1 MLFLRLPP
9 RDICF
14 FPKIFERN
22 PVSTRLSLQPRQ
34 VESQSTLLAV
44 SHCISYS
51 FKYVSMTAAKTFRR
65 RIHLRFFPG
74 MQILYRSSAYFLEE
88 HTEVWSECS
97 LRTRLNGS
105 IVLIQALPP
114 STNYLGI
121 VSDHRLL
128 SWFYS
133 YAERTPSFMQYI
145 SNSLHSLSLPSLSIY
160 SAVVAS
166 TSSKSVLD
174 AMKLMSE
181 EGVSSVAV
189 VDEETS
195 MLLSAVSVTDIGKV
209 RANMTGRHRQL
220 TSCASDC
227 SSVTEQPNT
236 LHASKSVRFS
246 NQGLQLFRCH
256 LCSAWTDF
264 CYRSQTGQQMGLTNI
279 LVKTCS

>member
-1 MLFLRLPP
+1 
-9 RDICF
+9 
-14 FPKIFERN
+14 
-22 PVSTRLSLQPRQ
+22 
-34 VESQSTLLAV
+34 
-44 SHCISYS
+44 
-51 FKYVSMTAAKTFRR
+51 
-65 RIHLRFFPG
+65 
-74 MQILYRSSAYFLEE
+74 
-88 HTEVWSECS
+88 
-97 LRTRLNGS
+97 
-105 IVLIQALPP
+105 
-114 STNYLGI
+114 
-121 VSDHRLL
+121 
-128 SWFYS
+128 
-133 YAERTPSFMQYI
+133 
-145 SNSLHSLSLPSLSIY
+145 
-160 SAVVAS
+160 
-166 TSSKSVLD
+166 VLD

-220 TSCASDC
+220 TSYASDC